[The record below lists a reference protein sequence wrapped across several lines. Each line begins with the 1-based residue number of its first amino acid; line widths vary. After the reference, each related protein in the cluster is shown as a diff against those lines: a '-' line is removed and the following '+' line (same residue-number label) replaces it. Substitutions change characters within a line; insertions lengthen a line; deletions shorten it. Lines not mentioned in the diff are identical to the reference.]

1 MTFNPRDGEMPTG
14 DWRLKKVDTFKFNVA
29 MTAFVLEGSPFGTSL
44 KTVSI
49 LQEVEC
55 TSCNEDRC
63 LQRSEY
69 VPCRPVGVPAMGDDV
84 TRRRRLE

>member
-1 MTFNPRDGEMPTG
+1 MPTG

-29 MTAFVLEGSPFGTSL
+29 MTAFVLEGSPFGASL

-55 TSCNEDRC
+55 TSCNGPNMSLVGQLAS
-63 LQRSEY
+63 LQW
-69 VPCRPVGVPAMGDDV
+69 MM
-84 TRRRRLE
+84 T

>member
-1 MTFNPRDGEMPTG
+1 MRCLKHENPSI
-14 DWRLKKVDTFKFNVA
+14 NVA

-55 TSCNEDRC
+55 TSCNEIDARNGPNMSLVGQLAP
-63 LQRSEY
+63 LQW
-69 VPCRPVGVPAMGDDV
+69 VM
-84 TRRRRLE
+84 T